1 MNDSLRSDIFVR
13 HTPETIACGCIHL
26 AARLVQTPLPNS
38 PQWYRPFGV
47 TDSDVEDVSIRI
59 LSVYRRAKQVDVDR
73 LDKTVKELR
82 AKQQEEKKL
91 KLIVGTKVV
100 IRSSGDSEA
109 VENSNS
115 NSNIQGSSLKTQ
127 WLQGTAGEIVPM
139 SNGTKREHHITVSK
153 DDHKDELRN
162 HNNRSEINSQQ
173 QQRTQRDVA
182 GRAGFQESHEQDRE
196 REKRRSD
203 ERHSG
208 AGGDKDG
215 TNNDDDRRSG
225 SAKKSHKRKSRE
237 RSRSR
242 TVSPDRRRRNR
253 GRQIRSRSRSREN
266 GRRRDRR

>member
-1 MNDSLRSDIFVR
+1 MAFLLLYSEFQIYICRIKRDL
-13 HTPETIACGCIHL
+13 P
-26 AARLVQTPLPNS
+26 LVQFNK
-38 PQWYRPFGV
+38 WIVFYDIAFARV
-47 TDSDVEDVSIRI
+47 I
-59 LSVYRRAKQVDVDR
+59 
-73 LDKTVKELR
+73 
-82 AKQQEEKKL
+82 KKNVWLFFMKFLQL